1 MPAGGGQP
9 GGEQD
14 ADYGD
19 EGEDGGEGGMGGLGQ
34 YNLDPAT
41 LQAIQAL
48 VSNPSFPMIR
58 QRMIQDPNFSAQFM
72 QQL

>member
-1 MPAGGGQP
+1 VPAGGAQGQEP
-9 GGEQD
+9 
-14 ADYGD
+14 DYGD
-19 EGEDGGEGGMGGLGQ
+19 EGDEADGGMGGLGQ

-58 QRMIQDPNFSAQFM
+58 QRMI
-72 QQL
+72 

>member
-1 MPAGGGQP
+1 MSGHIPQVPAGGGGAGQE
-9 GGEQD
+9 GE

-19 EGEDGGEGGMGGLGQ
+19 EGEDGGEGLGGLAQ
-34 YNLDPAT
+34 YNLDAST

-58 QRMIQDPNFSAQFM
+58 QRMI
-72 QQL
+72 

>member
-19 EGEDGGEGGMGGLGQ
+19 EGEDGGEGGMGGLG
-34 YNLDPAT
+34 
-41 LQAIQAL
+41 
-48 VSNPSFPMIR
+48 
-58 QRMIQDPNFSAQFM
+58 
-72 QQL
+72 